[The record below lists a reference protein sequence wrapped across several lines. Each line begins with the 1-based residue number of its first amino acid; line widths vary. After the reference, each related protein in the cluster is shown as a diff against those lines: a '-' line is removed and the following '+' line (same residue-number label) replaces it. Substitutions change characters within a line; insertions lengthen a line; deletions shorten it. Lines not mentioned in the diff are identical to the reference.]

1 VTLTLAIPHGALEP
15 KGYTS
20 LDLVLHGP
28 ANDVWLSTNLSR
40 NDMMKMGAAFSGI
53 DLAPGTRVS
62 IEATLRNDSGAAVA
76 YGRTAVDKELI
87 AEGSIELQV
96 RRPIA
101 YIAGAVSRDADGR
114 ASTPALH
121 WTEAP
126 ATYADLAAG
135 TRLDGKTQVG
145 ATPAVLMIGAGPNLF
160 MITQAITDPNGV
172 LSGPAKVVPIS
183 SSDHQALESLTGTM
197 TGAVADGAG
206 ADDGSTLVVATSTQL
221 FEVSAPPCDAQ
232 PCASPPPGTITPL
245 TDGNFAR
252 VAVLTTATGEIDAVA
267 IKNRD
272 AATAC
277 SATAELWW
285 VPVAPAPGGG
295 ALGAPQKVAT
305 GAYCDV
311 ATDRGRAYYVDAVKG
326 ELGEV
331 AVGDD
336 GKAAMKVIRMLPAI
350 AGTTSGKPTALA
362 VSNGQAYVGI
372 ESAPATTS
380 LLVVSTTPP
389 TDREV
394 DEPRTLW
401 SEAARQVVRA
411 TEFPGVQRQL
421 DASSVVIDHIEIGA
435 GGDYVALTTN
445 AHFNGE
451 PILAANFPGMVIDT
465 EELHVFDA
473 SSGGVVQRYRSW
485 CAGVLQSFTFGDIE
499 SWACA
504 AAEGQTAAA
513 RDFDHHINSMTF
525 QFGKK

>member
-1 VTLTLAIPHGALEP
+1 MLTLATPHGALEP
-15 KGYTS
+15 RGYTS

-28 ANDVWLSTNLSR
+28 DKDVWLSTNLSR
-40 NDMMKMGAAFSGI
+40 DATMKMGAAFSGI
-53 DLAPGTRVS
+53 AFDSGTRVS

-76 YGRTAVDKELI
+76 YGRTAVDEALL
-87 AEGSIELQV
+87 AEGTIVLPV

-114 ASTPALH
+114 ASTPALR

-126 ATYADLAAG
+126 ATFADLAAG

-145 ATPAVLMIGAGPNLF
+145 MQPAVLMIGAGPNLF
-160 MITQAITDPNGV
+160 MITQAISDTSGV
-172 LSGPAKVVPIS
+172 LSGPAKIVPIS
-183 SSDHQALESLTGTM
+183 SADHQAREPMVGTM

-206 ADDGSTLVVATSTQL
+206 ADDGITFVVATSTQL
-221 FEVSAPPCDAQ
+221 FAVTAPPCTTE
-232 PCASPPPGTITPL
+232 PCPSPPPGTITPL
-245 TDGNFAR
+245 ADGNFAR
-252 VAVLTTATGEIDAVA
+252 VAVLTRPSGEIDAIA

-272 AATAC
+272 APAPC
-277 SATAELWW
+277 STTAELWW
-285 VPVAPAPGGG
+285 VPVARAPD
-295 ALGAPQKVAT
+295 ASTPLGPPQKLAT
-305 GAYCDV
+305 SAYCDV
-311 ATDRGRAYYVDAVKG
+311 ATDRGRAYFVDAVKG

-331 AVGDD
+331 AVDD
-336 GKAAMKVIRMLPAI
+336 AGTVTAKLIRVLPAI
-350 AGTTSGKPTALA
+350 ADTTSGKPTALA
-362 VSNGQAYVGI
+362 VSNGQAYIGI

-380 LLVVSTTPP
+380 LLVVSTTAP

-401 SEAARQVVRA
+401 SEAARQIVRA
-411 TEFPGVQRQL
+411 TEFPGVQRQI
-421 DASSVVIDHIEIGA
+421 DATSALIDHIEIGA

-445 AHFNGE
+445 AHFKGD
-451 PILAANFPGMVIDT
+451 PIPAANFPGMVIDT

-485 CAGVLQSFTFGDIE
+485 CAGVLQSFSLGDIE

>member
-1 VTLTLAIPHGALEP
+1 VTLKLAIAKGALEP
-15 KGYTS
+15 KGYTT

-28 ANDVWLSTNLSR
+28 SNDVWLSTSLSR
-40 NDMMKMGAAFSGI
+40 DPMMNLGAAFAGI
-53 DLAPGTRVS
+53 DFASGTRVS

-76 YGRTAVDKELI
+76 YGRTAIDAELL
-87 AEGSIELQV
+87 ANAMIEVPV

-135 TRLDGKTQVG
+135 TRLDGRSQVG
-145 ATPAVLMIGAGPNLF
+145 SQPAVLMIGAGPNLF
-160 MITQAITDPNGV
+160 MIAQAITDPNGV
-172 LSGPAKVVPIS
+172 LSGPARIVPIS
-183 SSDHQALESLTGTM
+183 SADHQVLEALGGTI

-206 ADDGSTLVVATSTQL
+206 ADDGMTLVIATSTQL
-221 FEVSAPPCDAQ
+221 YSVIAPACATQPCPSPQSATVSALA
-232 PCASPPPGTITPL
+232 
-245 TDGNFAR
+245 DGNFAR
-252 VAVLTTATGEIDAVA
+252 VAVMTRASGEIDAIA

-272 AATAC
+272 TPTPCA
-277 SATAELWW
+277 STAELWW
-285 VPVAPAPGGG
+285 VPVAPAPGA
-295 ALGAPQKVAT
+295 ALGAPQKLAT

-311 ATDRGRAYYVDAVKG
+311 ATDRGHAYYVDATKG

-331 AVGDD
+331 DVGDG
-336 GKAAMKVIRMLPAI
+336 GKVTARLIRVLPAVP
-350 AGTTSGKPTALA
+350 GTTGGKPTALA

-372 ESAPATTS
+372 ESAPAATS
-380 LLVVSTTPP
+380 LLVLSTTSS
-389 TDREV
+389 TERDAT
-394 DEPRTLW
+394 EPRTLW

-411 TEFPGVQRQL
+411 TDLPGVQRQL
-421 DASSVVIDHIEIGA
+421 EATSAVIDHIELGA
-435 GGDYVALTTN
+435 GGDYVALTTS

-451 PILAANFPGMVIDT
+451 PIAAANFPSMVVDT

-485 CAGVLQSFTFGDIE
+485 CAGVLQSFRTGDIE
-499 SWACA
+499 GWACA

-525 QFGKK
+525 LFGKK